1 MMHDFL
7 ANNIDELLNRCIEK
21 VAARPRRNATPEQLK
36 NGIPMFLEQLTR
48 TLSSEQDIVQ
58 LPAQKYPGT
67 PGVMLW
73 RCRKWD

>member
-1 MMHDFL
+1 
-7 ANNIDELLNRCIEK
+7 
-21 VAARPRRNATPEQLK
+21 
-36 NGIPMFLEQLTR
+36 MFLEQLTR